1 MQVDAVLAQGAVGV
15 VFGEKLFAGKQRGEQ
30 EGNPQRCRGD
40 ARQRF
45 VIRAASKRK
54 EADGEGEEQQKLRKL
69 KPINAMQNLASK
81 DVYNGLDI
89 GTNVYHERFGK
100 GKVVGLEGSGN
111 DKKAQINFEVGGLKN
126 ILLRFAKLTIV
137 N

>member
-40 ARQRF
+40 AGQRF

-54 EADGEGEEQQKLRKL
+54 EADGEGEEQHRLQQGVR
-69 KPINAMQNLASK
+69 AAQAGAQFAA
-81 DVYNGLDI
+81 DE
-89 GTNVYHERFGK
+89 ER
-100 GKVVGLEGSGN
+100 
-111 DKKAQINFEVGGLKN
+111 
-126 ILLRFAKLTIV
+126 
-137 N
+137 